1 MRGTWR
7 DALALIAALTV
18 SVGAAEPPFNSYET
32 YVGRGLHRVM
42 VFANVAD
49 VKLRKHIESRI
60 TGRLV
65 DRRIQAIQSMTV
77 LPLEYQFADLKTDSL
92 IGSQGA
98 DALLVVEVGAPGQE
112 AVPFPVSPSTARSH
126 AGAAGPDSAAA
137 HAVRSQRW
145 SAARGAAWPWSRFK
159 AVVYATRTGQAV
171 WSGIATGRDEQIRRM
186 VDAYCDEV
194 VRRIAAVGV
203 LAIVAGL
210 DLQGAIDAPYVIHT
224 DGGGQQDARA
234 MQLTG
239 NGLLH
244 IVDPAGKDV
253 YISAS
258 KVHSIFDRFGI
269 DRTYEVLMEGKTLP

>member
-1 MRGTWR
+1 
-7 DALALIAALTV
+7 LIAALTV

-49 VKLRKHIESRI
+49 VKLRQHIESRI
-60 TGRLV
+60 TGRFV

-92 IGSQGA
+92 IGSQGV

-112 AVPFPVSPSTARSH
+112 VVPIPVSPATTRSH
-126 AGAAGPDSAAA
+126 AGAVGTDSAAA

-145 SAARGAAWPWSRFK
+145 IAARGAAWPWSRFK

-210 DLQGAIDAPYVIHT
+210 DLQGAIDAPYVVHT
-224 DGGGQQDARA
+224 EGGGRQGARA
-234 MQLTG
+234 LRLMG

-244 IVDPAGKDV
+244 IVDPSGKDV
-253 YISAS
+253 YISAN